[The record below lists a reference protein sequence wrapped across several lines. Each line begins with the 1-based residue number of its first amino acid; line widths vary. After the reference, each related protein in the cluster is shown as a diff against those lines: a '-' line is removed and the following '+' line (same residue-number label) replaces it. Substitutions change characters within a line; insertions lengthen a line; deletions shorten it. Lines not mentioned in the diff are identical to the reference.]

1 MPSVVGPQGET
12 GDSVRTMKEIF
23 TVCPR
28 NCFGSC
34 RLKVQTQ
41 DGRLLKVLPGGFP
54 AGEVLC
60 RRAARF
66 PDYVHNPRRLQ
77 RPMIRSGRRG
87 DGEFRP
93 CSWDDILRVVQ
104 EKLSGLKASF
114 GAQSILML
122 EGSGNMGVARHSQ
135 WHFWEAFGGCSLAYG
150 DLCDPAAQE
159 VIRLSLGSVKM
170 NATKEVAN
178 APLIVNWGKNPVFT
192 HPQIM
197 PYVVK
202 ALGNGAKLVTIDPR
216 RNESSRG
223 SDLFLQ
229 PFPGTDGDLALGLC
243 RLVLDRNL
251 EDEGFLRQH
260 VHDAE
265 DFVELIKKNVSLDQ
279 VAERTG
285 VSVFDM
291 EKFCALLKE
300 TREVALL
307 CGSGLQRYP
316 NGGRTILYILSLA
329 VLLGLIGRKNRGFY
343 YNDKQSP
350 ELLWPFPV
358 SLNERNFPKTVHVGS
373 IGKDLQRKGSWVR
386 AMWITRSN
394 PMVSHPDRNAL
405 EKAFSQLDFIVVS
418 DLYPT
423 ETVKWADIVLPAAS
437 FVEYD
442 DLIRG
447 YGHPYIQY
455 QPRILN
461 PLGESLS
468 DLDLTRRL
476 MEAFG
481 FDPGPLSLSD
491 KDILQKVLDVS
502 GIPRLIDDLLRE
514 PYLFPEYDE
523 IAFSDGAFETPSGKI
538 ELFSRDLPNIFET
551 GPDETGGKGFPWTLL
566 SSHSDKSI
574 NSQFSFTPGLKIAP
588 VLSVNEEEAKDAG
601 LEDGDTVEVWNE
613 RGAIRCTVK
622 KTDSIRLG
630 VLHLFFGAWDVETG
644 STINRLTAGG
654 MTDIGWGTAFHNCG
668 VSLRRLP

>member
-1 MPSVVGPQGET
+1 
-12 GDSVRTMKEIF
+12 
-23 TVCPR
+23 
-28 NCFGSC
+28 
-34 RLKVQTQ
+34 
-41 DGRLLKVLPGGFP
+41 
-54 AGEVLC
+54 
-60 RRAARF
+60 
-66 PDYVHNPRRLQ
+66 
-77 RPMIRSGRRG
+77 
-87 DGEFRP
+87 
-93 CSWDDILRVVQ
+93 
-104 EKLSGLKASF
+104 
-114 GAQSILML
+114 
-122 EGSGNMGVARHSQ
+122 MGVARHSQ
-135 WHFWEAFGGCSLAYG
+135 WHFWEAFGGCSLTYG
-150 DLCDPAAQE
+150 DLCDPAALE
-159 VIRLSLGSVKM
+159 TIRRSLGSIKM
-170 NATKEVAN
+170 NAINEIAN
-178 APLIVNWGKNPVFT
+178 ARLIVIWGKNPFFT
-192 HPQIM
+192 HPQVM
-197 PYVVK
+197 PHVLK
-202 ALGNGAKLVTIDPR
+202 ARLNGAKLATIDPR

-223 SDLFLQ
+223 SDIFLQ

-243 RLVLDRNL
+243 RLILDRNL

-265 DFVELIKKNVSLDQ
+265 DFVGLIKKNVSLDQ
-279 VAERTG
+279 VAARTG

-291 EKFCALLKE
+291 EEFCTLLKE

-316 NGGRTILYILSLA
+316 NGGRSILSILSLA
-329 VLLGLIGRKNRGFY
+329 ALLGLIGHIKCGFY

-358 SLNERNFPKTVHVGS
+358 SLNEEDFPKTVHVGS
-373 IGKDLQRKGSWVR
+373 IGKDLQKKETRVR

-405 EKAFSQLDFIVVS
+405 EKVFSKLDFIVVS

-423 ETVKWADIVLPAAS
+423 ETAKWADVVLPAAS

-455 QPRILN
+455 QPRILE
-461 PLGESLS
+461 PIGESLP
-468 DLDLTRRL
+468 DMELTRRL

-491 KDILQKVLDVS
+491 RDILQKVLDIS
-502 GIPRLIDDLLRE
+502 GIPRPIDDLLCD

-523 IAFSDGAFETPSGKI
+523 VAFSDGVFKTPSGKI
-538 ELFSRDLPNIFET
+538 ELLSRDLPNIFEA
-551 GPDETGGKGFPWTLL
+551 GPDKTGEKGYPWTLL
-566 SSHSDKSI
+566 SSHSDKGI
-574 NSQFSFTPGLKIAP
+574 NSQFSFTPGLEIDP
-588 VLSVNEEEAKDAG
+588 VLSINEEEAKDAG
-601 LEDGDTVEVWNE
+601 LEDGDRVEVWNE
-613 RGAIRCTVK
+613 RGNVRCTVK
-622 KTDSIRLG
+622 KTDSIRPG

-668 VSLRRLP
+668 VNLRHLS

>member
-1 MPSVVGPQGET
+1 MPPDGGSQGET
-12 GDSVRTMKEIF
+12 GDSVRTMKEFF

-34 RLKVQTQ
+34 RLKIQIQ
-41 DGRLLKVLPGGFP
+41 DGRLLKVLPGGSP

-93 CSWDDILRVVQ
+93 CSWDDILRVIQ

-122 EGSGNMGVARHSQ
+122 EGSGNIGVARLSQ

-159 VIRLSLGSVKM
+159 AIRFSLGSVKM

-178 APLIVNWGKNPVFT
+178 ARLIVNWGKNPFFT
-192 HPQIM
+192 HPQVM

-202 ALGNGAKLVTIDPR
+202 ALENGAKLVTIDPR

-251 EDEGFLRQH
+251 EDEGFLRQY

-265 DFVELIKKNVSLDQ
+265 DFVELIRKNVSLDQ

-285 VSVFDM
+285 ISVFEM
-291 EKFCALLKE
+291 GKFCALLKE
-300 TREVALL
+300 TRDVALL

-316 NGGRTILYILSLA
+316 NGGRTILSILSLA
-329 VLLGLIGRKNRGFY
+329 VLLGLIGHKNSGFY

-358 SLNERNFPKTVHVGS
+358 YLNEEDFPKTLHVGS
-373 IGKDLQRKGSWVR
+373 IGKDLQKEESQIK

-405 EKAFSQLDFIVVS
+405 EKAFSKLDFIVVS

-423 ETVKWADIVLPAAS
+423 ETVKWADVVLPAAS

-455 QPRILN
+455 QTRILE
-461 PLGESLS
+461 PIGETLP
-468 DLDLTRRL
+468 DMELTRRL
-476 MEAFG
+476 MKAFG
-481 FDPGPLSLSD
+481 FDPGPLSLND
-491 KDILQKVLDVS
+491 KDILQKVLDIS
-502 GIPRLIDDLLRE
+502 GIPRPIKDLSRE

-523 IAFSDGAFETPSGKI
+523 VAFSDGVFETASGKI
-538 ELFSRDLPNIFET
+538 ELLSRDLPNIFEAGFDKT
-551 GPDETGGKGFPWTLL
+551 GKKGFPWILL
-566 SSHSDKSI
+566 SSHSDKGI
-574 NSQFSFTPGLKIAP
+574 NSQFSFTPGLGIDP
-588 VLSVNEEEAKDAG
+588 VLSINEEEAENAG
-601 LEDGDTVEVWNE
+601 LEDGDRVEVWNE
-613 RGAIRCTVK
+613 RGNVRCTIK
-622 KTDSIRLG
+622 KTDSIRPG
-630 VLHLFFGAWDVETG
+630 VLHLFFGAWDEETG
-644 STINRLTAGG
+644 STVNRLTAGG
-654 MTDIGWGTAFHNCG
+654 MTDIGEGTAFHNCG
-668 VSLRRLP
+668 VNMRRLF

>member
-1 MPSVVGPQGET
+1 
-12 GDSVRTMKEIF
+12 MKEVF

-34 RLKVQTQ
+34 RLKAQTQ
-41 DGRLLKVLPGGFP
+41 DGRLFKVLPGGSP

-60 RRAARF
+60 RRAALF
-66 PDYVHNPRRLQ
+66 PDYVHNPRRLL

-87 DGEFRP
+87 DGRFRP
-93 CSWDDILRVVQ
+93 CSWNGTLRVVH
-104 EKLSGLKASF
+104 EKLSGLKASV
-114 GAQSILML
+114 GPQSILML

-135 WHFWEAFGGCSLAYG
+135 WHFWEAFGGCSLTYG
-150 DLCDPAAQE
+150 DLCDPAALE
-159 VIRLSLGSVKM
+159 TIRRSLGSIKM
-170 NATKEVAN
+170 NAIKEIAN
-178 APLIVNWGKNPVFT
+178 ARLIVIWGKNPFLT

-243 RLVLDRNL
+243 RFVLDRNL

-316 NGGRTILYILSLA
+316 NGGRTILSILSLA
-329 VLLGLIGRKNRGFY
+329 VLLGLIGHNNSGFY

-358 SLNERNFPKTVHVGS
+358 SLNEEDFPKTLHVGS
-373 IGKDLQRKGSWVR
+373 IGKDLQKEESQIK

-405 EKAFSQLDFIVVS
+405 EKAFSKLDFIVVS

-423 ETVKWADIVLPAAS
+423 ETVKWADVVLPATS

-455 QPRILN
+455 QPRILE
-461 PLGESLS
+461 PIGETLP
-468 DLDLTRRL
+468 DMELTRRL
-476 MEAFG
+476 MKAFG
-481 FDPGPLSLSD
+481 FDPGPLSLND
-491 KDILQKVLDVS
+491 RDILQKVLDIS
-502 GIPRLIDDLLRE
+502 GIPRPIGDLSRE

-523 IAFSDGAFETPSGKI
+523 VAFSDGVFKTRSQKI
-538 ELFSRDLPNIFET
+538 ELLSPGLPDLFET
-551 GPDETGGKGFPWTLL
+551 CPEETKEKEFSWILL
-566 SSHSDKSI
+566 SSHSDKSV

-588 VLSVNEEEAKDAG
+588 VLSMNGKEAKEAG
-601 LEDGDTVEVWNE
+601 LEDGDEVEVWNE
-613 RGAIRCTVK
+613 RGSIRCIVK
-622 KTDSIRLG
+622 KTDSIRPG
-630 VLHLFFGAWDVETG
+630 VLHLFFGAWDEETG
-644 STINRLTAGG
+644 STVNRLTAGG

-668 VSLRRLP
+668 VNMRRLF